1 MIPKHSN
8 HRRGRLLVAT
18 VVVLLIAAGVTAIGL
33 GLHSTTPPPA
43 PPAAAA
49 ALPSQS
55 ATRTPTS
62 TTTTP
67 PTPEPAPTVG
77 PILNPSVPTKVE
89 IPAIGVSSSLIQLGT
104 NPDGTIQV
112 PPLTDPSPA
121 GWYTGGPTP
130 GELGPAVILG
140 HVDTKVG
147 PSVFY
152 KLGDI
157 RAGDQISV
165 TRSDNTVAVF
175 TVDRVEQY
183 PKADFPTLK
192 VYGNTDRAELRVIT
206 CGGVFNSAIGH
217 YDKNTVVYATLTSS
231 HPA

>member
-1 MIPKHSN
+1 MISKRTN

-18 VVVLLIAAGVTAIGL
+18 AVVLLAAAGITAIGF
-33 GLHSTTPPPA
+33 GLRGNGPPPA
-43 PPAAAA
+43 PAAAA
-49 ALPSQS
+49 PAPS
-55 ATRTPTS
+55 ATPTRTATPSPTAPA
-62 TTTTP
+62 TP
-67 PTPEPAPTVG
+67 QPAPTIG
-77 PILNPSVPTKVE
+77 PILSRSMPTHVD
-89 IPAIGVSSSLIQLGT
+89 IPAIGVSSSLIQLGK
-104 NPDGTIQV
+104 NADGTVQV

-121 GWYTGGPTP
+121 GWYTGSPTP

-140 HVDTKVG
+140 HVDTRVG

-152 KLGDI
+152 RLGDI
-157 RAGDQISV
+157 RPGDEVSV
-165 TRSDNTVAVF
+165 TRSDGTVAVF
-175 TVDRVEQY
+175 TVDSVTQY

-192 VYGNTDRAELRVIT
+192 VYGNTDRAELRLIT

>member
-1 MIPKHSN
+1 MISKRTN

-18 VVVLLIAAGVTAIGL
+18 AVVLLAAAGITAIVFGL
-33 GLHSTTPPPA
+33 RGNGPPPA
-43 PPAAAA
+43 PAAAA
-49 ALPSQS
+49 PAPS
-55 ATRTPTS
+55 ATPTRTATPSPTAPA
-62 TTTTP
+62 TP
-67 PTPEPAPTVG
+67 QPAPSVG
-77 PILNPSVPTKVE
+77 PILSRSMPTHVD
-89 IPAIGVSSSLIQLGT
+89 IPAIGVSSSLIQLSK
-104 NPDGTIQV
+104 NADGTVQV

-121 GWYTGGPTP
+121 GWYTGSPTP

-140 HVDTKVG
+140 HVDTRVG

-152 KLGDI
+152 RLGDI
-157 RAGDQISV
+157 RPGDEVSV
-165 TRSDNTVAVF
+165 TRSDGTVAVF
-175 TVDRVEQY
+175 TVDSVTQY

-192 VYGNTDRAELRVIT
+192 VYGNTDRAELRLIT

>member
-1 MIPKHSN
+1 MISKHTN

-18 VVVLLIAAGVTAIGL
+18 VVVLLIAGGVTAIAFGL
-33 GLHSTTPPPA
+33 RGNASPPA
-43 PPAAAA
+43 PPAAASS
-49 ALPSQS
+49 PHTPKS
-55 ATRTPTS
+55 TPTP
-62 TTTTP
+62 TTP
-67 PTPEPAPTVG
+67 ATPQPAPTIG
-77 PILNPSVPTKVE
+77 PILSHSLPTHLDIPS
-89 IPAIGVSSSLIQLGT
+89 IGVSSSLIQLGK
-104 NPDGTIQV
+104 NADGTVQV

-121 GWYTGGPTP
+121 GWYTGSPTP

-152 KLGDI
+152 KLGNI
-157 RAGDQISV
+157 RPGDQVSV

-175 TVDRVEQY
+175 TVTSITQY

-192 VYGNTDRAELRVIT
+192 VYGNTDRAELRLIT